1 MQLSHRPNES
11 ITYDVNLFTSVVNFS
26 SSLQFSDMMPWDSRT
41 WRVTVT
47 VSINVN
53 NSMVNTAVQ
62 LYLEVRLAVSL
73 ISYFTLSFCS
83 IYVLFLSHSILQC
96 NVCIC

>member
-11 ITYDVNLFTSVVNFS
+11 IAYDVNLFTSVVNFS
-26 SSLQFSDMMPWDSRT
+26 SSPQFSDMMPWESRS
-41 WRVTVT
+41 WRVTAK
-47 VSINVN
+47 VSLNVN
-53 NSMVNTAVQ
+53 NSMVNTAGQ

-83 IYVLFLSHSILQC
+83 TYVFFLSHSIAM
-96 NVCIC
+96 